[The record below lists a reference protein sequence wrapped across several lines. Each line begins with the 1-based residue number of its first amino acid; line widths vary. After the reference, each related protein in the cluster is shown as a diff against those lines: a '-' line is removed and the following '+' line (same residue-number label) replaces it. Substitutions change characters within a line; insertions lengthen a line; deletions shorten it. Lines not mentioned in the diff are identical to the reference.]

1 MCGFGA
7 LAGEGFVFLLRCT
20 GEICAAQE
28 TLRFIRSHDV
38 GGPLY

>member
-7 LAGEGFVFLLRCT
+7 LTHEDFVFLLRCT
-20 GEICAAQE
+20 GGICAAQE
-28 TLRFIRSHDV
+28 TLRVIRSHDV